1 MTSHDEKK
9 TKLIDTFALT
19 LTNEEPSP
27 KRLNSKLNNQNAM
40 YLYSSKNLTEK
51 NSSDYRI
58 SEESPME
65 GNDDSERGI
74 DNYTPNY

>member
-1 MTSHDEKK
+1 
-9 TKLIDTFALT
+9 
-19 LTNEEPSP
+19 
-27 KRLNSKLNNQNAM
+27 M

-65 GNDDSERGI
+65 GNDDLERGM
-74 DNYTPNY
+74 DNYTPNYEPIFTMSNVLRN